1 LRKKFTG
8 NLFSYSGSASTI
20 VIAIRPASPSNSLAI
35 ALKSSAS
42 PGVFKSANT
51 ATLTVPRHVLA
62 VRGSADLARSI
73 VAGEYR
79 HTSDIVKFDVVSSL
93 AFASSR
99 VRLHLRRPRAALAAV
114 AATTTIHAQVRDAP
128 SRSRVA
134 RRRSSSLSSA
144 ARHGAS
150 RSRLCDSRDS
160 RRRACPFASR
170 RRLRIEARLI
180 AFY

>member
-1 LRKKFTG
+1 
-8 NLFSYSGSASTI
+8 

-114 AATTTIHAQVRDAP
+114 AATPTLHAQGATRHRARA
-128 SRSRVA
+128 SRAVA
-134 RRRSSSLSSA
+134 RRRFPPPLVMA
-144 ARHGAS
+144 
-150 RSRLCDSRDS
+150 
-160 RRRACPFASR
+160 RRALDYVTLETRDVAVSVRVAAPTP
-170 RRLRIEARLI
+170 
-180 AFY
+180 Y

>member
-1 LRKKFTG
+1 
-8 NLFSYSGSASTI
+8 

-114 AATTTIHAQVRDAP
+114 AATTTIHARCATRHRARA
-128 SRSRVA
+128 SRAVA
-134 RRRSSSLSSA
+134 RRRFPPPLVMA
-144 ARHGAS
+144 
-150 RSRLCDSRDS
+150 
-160 RRRACPFASR
+160 RRALDLVTLETRDVALCPFASR
-170 RRLRIEARLI
+170 RRLRIEARLM

>member
-1 LRKKFTG
+1 
-8 NLFSYSGSASTI
+8 

-114 AATTTIHAQVRDAP
+114 AATTIHAQCATRHRA
-128 SRSRVA
+128 RASRVA
-134 RRRSSSLSSA
+134 ARRRFPPPLVMA
-144 ARHGAS
+144 
-150 RSRLCDSRDS
+150 
-160 RRRACPFASR
+160 RRALDYVTLETRDVAVSVRVAAPTP
-170 RRLRIEARLI
+170 
-180 AFY
+180 Y